1 MLDCV
6 RSDGVADNFLCLQ
19 SIVGVPPEI
28 REENDNFTQAIPV
41 Q

>member
-1 MLDCV
+1 LIASAV
-6 RSDGVADNFLCLQ
+6 VLSLTFFFSFQ

>member
-1 MLDCV
+1 MPGCV
-6 RSDGVADNFLCLQ
+6 RCGVDADIFFVQ

-28 REENDNFTQAIPV
+28 REENDNFRQAIPV